1 MMNFTIEYY
10 ITINKLEKPLMLEN
24 LRARGE
30 GVSEDE
36 VVGGI
41 TDSRDLSLNK
51 LQQMV
56 NDKEAWSCRSPW
68 HSRVLSSYTITM
80 PIRFQISRY

>member
-41 TDSRDLSLNK
+41 TDSRDLSLSK
-51 LQQMV
+51 LGQRV
-56 NDKEAWSCRSPW
+56 VGREPRRAAVHGVSKSRTRRS
-68 HSRVLSSYTITM
+68 H
-80 PIRFQISRY
+80 